1 MLFNKDN
8 KGASELRELTGN
20 YFASNDF
27 SKVKGEI
34 DAATDELKA
43 LVGDAI
49 VLLADTAYNNN
60 QSDELVRLVRR
71 PIALIA
77 TLRMYRK
84 NDLSHEDDGRKFKVA
99 TDNSEKLPWE
109 WQLDRDDAIHLDD
122 YYKSIDVLVRYL
134 NVNNIAEWKDSSL
147 YKLSQ
152 TLIIRNGASF
162 DRYFPID
169 RSERIYLLMLPFI
182 REVQT
187 LTVKRAYG
195 SGWDDLLKESDDPE
209 TDKHFA
215 ACKAVA
221 LLAMS
226 LALRRTPLSL
236 IPGGVIRRF
245 IAESGM
251 NESEPA
257 SLQDIERVAR
267 WMADDGAIWVDEM
280 KKARDGNVIPDYEL
294 IPKNDPKNKY
304 FRV

>member
-27 SKVKGEI
+27 NKVKGEI
-34 DAATDELKA
+34 DAATDELEA
-43 LVGDAI
+43 LVGDA
-49 VLLADTAYNNN
+49 VVHRADTAY
-60 QSDELVRLVRR
+60 QSGGEPDLVRLAQR

-84 NDLSHEDDGRKFKVA
+84 NDLSHEDDGRKFKVS

-109 WQLDRDDAIHLDD
+109 WQLDRDDAIHLED
-122 YYKSIDVLVRYL
+122 YYKSVDTLIRYL
-134 NVNNIAEWKDSSL
+134 NENDISEWKDSSL

-162 DRYFPID
+162 DCYFPID
-169 RSERIYLLMLPFI
+169 RSERIYLIMLPFI

-195 SGWDDLLKESDDPE
+195 TGWDELLKESDVPE

-236 IPGGVIRRF
+236 IPGGVVRRF

-257 SLQDIERVAR
+257 SLEDIERVAR

-280 KKARDGNVIPDYEL
+280 KKARDGNAILDYEL
-294 IPKNDPKNKY
+294 IPKNDIRNKY

>member
-20 YFASNDF
+20 YFATNDF
-27 SKVKGEI
+27 NKVKGEI

-43 LVGDAI
+43 LVGDA
-49 VLLADTAYNNN
+49 VVKLAESAYEANP
-60 QSDELVRLVRR
+60 DDALVRLVRR

-77 TLRMYRK
+77 TLHMYRK
-84 NDLSHEDDGRKFKVA
+84 NDLSHEDDGRKFKLA

-122 YYKSIDVLVRYL
+122 YYKSVDSLIRHL
-134 NVNNIAEWKDSSL
+134 NVNNIAEWQNSSL

-152 TLIIRNGASF
+152 TLIIRNGTSF
-162 DRYFPID
+162 DSYFPID
-169 RSERIYLLMLPFI
+169 RSERIYLIMLPFI
-182 REVQT
+182 REAQA

-195 SGWDDLLKESDDPE
+195 TGWDDLLKESEDPE
-209 TDKHFA
+209 TDAHFA

-236 IPGGVIRRF
+236 IPGGVVRRF
-245 IAESGM
+245 IAQSGM
-251 NESEPA
+251 SESEPA
-257 SLQDIERVAR
+257 SLEDIERVAR

-280 KKARDGNVIPDYEL
+280 KKARDGNAIIDYEL
-294 IPKNDPKNKY
+294 IPKNDIRNKY